1 MKEQRRVVVTG
12 LGAVTPIGLN
22 ADSFWQGLTEGRLGI
37 KNIQVF
43 DTTDF
48 PIKIAGEILDYDPLK
63 TIDKKNSKRMDRI
76 SQFAMTAAIEAYGM
90 AGLEEG
96 NYQPDRAG
104 VMIGNGIGGLLTI
117 TTEQVKLM
125 KKGPAR
131 ISPFFVPAAI
141 GNMPGGNV
149 AIELNLKGPNMTLV
163 TACASATNAIGEAF
177 HKIKFDLADIMF
189 AGGTEASLCPL
200 GIGGFASMSALS
212 DSDDP
217 AYASIPFDKNRSGF
231 VMGEGA
237 AILVLEEMEHAKKRG
252 ALILGE
258 VCGYGST
265 CDAFHIT
272 APETSGRGATLAM
285 NQAIE
290 EGGIEKEEVG
300 YINAHGTSTPFND
313 VIETRAIKTLFGEAA
328 KDLLVSSTKSMT
340 GHLLG
345 AAGAVEALAC
355 VKALETGIIPPTIG
369 TKEQDPECDLDIVAH
384 EARKKDIK
392 YALSNSLGFGGH
404 NSVLL
409 FKRWEA

>member
-1 MKEQRRVVVTG
+1 MRRVVVTG
-12 LGAVTPIGLN
+12 LGAVTPIGLT

-37 KNIQVF
+37 KKIQSF

-48 PIKIAGEILDYDPLK
+48 PIKIAGEIIDYDPLE
-63 TIDKKNSKRMDRI
+63 TLDKKKSKRMDRI
-76 SQFAMTAAIEAYGM
+76 SQFATTASIEAFAM
-90 AGLEEG
+90 AGLTKD
-96 NYQPDRAG
+96 NYDPDRAG

-117 TTEQVKLM
+117 TTEQEKLM
-125 KKGPAR
+125 AKGPSR

-163 TACASATNAIGEAF
+163 TACASSTNAIGEAF
-177 HKIKFDLADIMF
+177 HKIKFDMADIML

-217 AYASIPFDKNRSGF
+217 TCASIPFDKNRSGF

-237 AILVLEEMEHAKKRG
+237 GILVLEELEHAKKRG
-252 ALILGE
+252 AKIFGE
-258 VCGYGST
+258 ICGYSST
-265 CDAFHIT
+265 CDAYHIT
-272 APETSGRGATLAM
+272 APETTGRGASLAM
-285 NQAIE
+285 KQAIE
-290 EGGIEKEEVG
+290 EGGIDKEDVD

-313 VIETRAIKTLFGEAA
+313 VIESRAIQALFGEAT
-328 KDLLVSSTKSMT
+328 KELMVSSTKSMT

-345 AAGAVEALAC
+345 AAGAVEAIAC
-355 VKALETGIIPPTIG
+355 IKALETGIVPPTIG
-369 TKEQDPECDLDIVAH
+369 VREQDPECNLDIVAH
-384 EARKKDIK
+384 EARRKNIK
-392 YALSNSLGFGGH
+392 YAMSNSLGFGGH

-409 FKRWEA
+409 MKRWEA

>member
-1 MKEQRRVVVTG
+1 MNEMRRVVVTG
-12 LGAVTPIGLN
+12 LGAVTPIGLT

-37 KNIQVF
+37 KKIQSF
-43 DTTDF
+43 DTANF
-48 PIKIAGEILDYDPLK
+48 PIKIAGEIVDYDPLE
-63 TIDKKNSKRMDRI
+63 TLDKKKSKRMDRI
-76 SQFAMTAAIEAYGM
+76 SQFATTASIEAYRM
-90 AGLEEG
+90 AGLTKE
-96 NYQPDRAG
+96 NYDPDRAG

-117 TTEQVKLM
+117 TTEQEKLM
-125 KKGPAR
+125 KKGPSR

-163 TACASATNAIGEAF
+163 TACASSTNAIGEAY
-177 HKIKFDLADIMF
+177 HKIKFDMADIML

-217 AYASIPFDKNRSGF
+217 ACASIPFDKNRSGF

-237 AILVLEEMEHAKKRG
+237 GILVLEELGHAQKRG
-252 ALILGE
+252 AKILGE
-258 VCGYGST
+258 VCGYSST

-272 APETSGRGATLAM
+272 APETTGRGAALAM
-285 NQAIE
+285 QQAMGE
-290 EGGIEKEEVG
+290 AGIGKEDVD

-313 VIETRAIKTLFGEAA
+313 AIESRAIQTVFGEAT
-328 KDLLVSSTKSMT
+328 KQLMVSSTKSMT

-345 AAGAVEALAC
+345 AAGAVEAIAC
-355 VKALETGIIPPTIG
+355 IKALETGIIPPTIG
-369 TKEQDPECDLDIVAH
+369 VKEQDPECKLDIVAH
-384 EARKKDIK
+384 KARKKEIQ
-392 YALSNSLGFGGH
+392 YAMSNSLGFGGH

-409 FKRWEA
+409 MKRWEA